1 MSTNKKITYHYF
13 YKITN
18 LINSKYYYGV
28 HSTSNLDDG
37 YMGSGTLIRKV
48 IDKYGTDNL
57 QKEILKFFN
66 TSEEMFNY
74 EKEFITEEVIN
85 DPKCYNLVGGGC
97 GYTINH
103 YVSQEVK
110 DKISAKAKNRPS
122 SNKGKKFITKDC
134 INKLVKESEIEKY
147 LSNGWEIGV
156 YYSYESREKLKSN
169 GFKGKK
175 FTDEQRKKLSEAKRG
190 KPANNKGVPLKEETK
205 RKLREANI
213 GKKHSEESKRKM
225 SESRKGLKHS
235 EETKMKM
242 SKSAMN
248 HETSEETRNKISRAN
263 KGRRRTL
270 SKEVMDHRNAS
281 LQERKKKYGPRVCVT
296 NGINN
301 KFIEKAFLQEFL
313 NNNNEFYI
321 GITKNKNNC
330 K

>member
-74 EKEFITEEVIN
+74 EKEFINEEVIN

-122 SNKGKKFITKDC
+122 CNKGKKFITKDC

-147 LSNGWEIGV
+147 LSDGWEIGV
-156 YYSYESREKLKSN
+156 YYSEESRKKLVSN

-175 FTDEQRKKLSEAKRG
+175 FTDEQRKKLSKAKKG
-190 KPANNKGVPLKEETK
+190 KPANNKGIPMSKEQKE
-205 RKLREANI
+205 KLSKANKGKSLSEEARQKISKANT
-213 GKKHSEESKRKM
+213 GRKHSEETKRKM
-225 SESRKGLKHS
+225 SESAKGHICT
-235 EETKMKM
+235 EE
-242 SKSAMN
+242 A
-248 HETSEETRNKISRAN
+248 RQKISKAN
-263 KGRRRTL
+263 TGR
-270 SKEVMDHRNAS
+270 KH
-281 LQERKKKYGPRVCVT
+281 
-296 NGINN
+296 
-301 KFIEKAFLQEFL
+301 
-313 NNNNEFYI
+313 
-321 GITKNKNNC
+321 KNN
-330 K
+330 

>member
-37 YMGSGTLIRKV
+37 YMGSGALIRKV

-147 LSNGWEIGV
+147 LSDGWEIGV
-156 YYSYESREKLKSN
+156 YYSEESRKKLVSN
-169 GFKGKK
+169 GFKGKT
-175 FTDEQRKKLSEAKRG
+175 FTDEQRKKLSEVKKG
-190 KPANNKGVPLKEETK
+190 KPANNKGVPMSKEQKE
-205 RKLREANI
+205 KLSKANK
-213 GKKHSEESKRKM
+213 GKSLSEEARQKISKANTGR
-225 SESRKGLKHS
+225 KHS
-235 EETKMKM
+235 EETKRKM
-242 SKSAMN
+242 SESAMN

-270 SKEVMDHRNAS
+270 SKEAIDHRNTS

-313 NNNNEFYI
+313 DNNNEFYI
-321 GITKNKNNC
+321 GITKKQ

>member
-18 LINSKYYYGV
+18 LINNKYYYGV

-48 IDKYGTDNL
+48 INKYGTDNL

-110 DKISAKAKNRPS
+110 DKIFTKAKNRPS
-122 SNKGKKFITKDC
+122 NNKGKKFITKDS

-147 LSNGWEIGV
+147 LSDGWEIGV
-156 YYSYESREKLKSN
+156 YYSEESRKKLVSN

-175 FTDEQRKKLSEAKRG
+175 FTDEQRKKLSEAKKG
-190 KPANNKGVPLKEETK
+190 KPSNNKGKPMSEEAK
-205 RKLREANI
+205 QHLREINT

-225 SESRKGLKHS
+225 SEKRKGFKHS
-235 EETKMKM
+235 EETKIKM

-270 SKEVMDHRNAS
+270 SKEAMDHRNAS

-313 NNNNEFYI
+313 DSNNEFYI
-321 GITKNKNNC
+321 GITKNKNTY